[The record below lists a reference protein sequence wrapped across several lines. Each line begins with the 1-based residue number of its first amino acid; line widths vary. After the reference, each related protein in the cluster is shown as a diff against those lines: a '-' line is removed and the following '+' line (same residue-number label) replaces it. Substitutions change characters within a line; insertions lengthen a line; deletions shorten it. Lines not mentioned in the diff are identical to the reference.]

1 MSNRLER
8 AADALDRIG
17 RYHGWWK
24 SEVPSWR
31 ELDAIK
37 REEFLDIV
45 FEILQAGAPTTP
57 TNTSK

>member
-8 AADALDRIG
+8 AADALYRIG

-24 SEVPSWR
+24 TSFESWQ
-31 ELDAIK
+31 ELDPIA

-45 FEILQAGAPTTP
+45 FEVLQAGAPETP